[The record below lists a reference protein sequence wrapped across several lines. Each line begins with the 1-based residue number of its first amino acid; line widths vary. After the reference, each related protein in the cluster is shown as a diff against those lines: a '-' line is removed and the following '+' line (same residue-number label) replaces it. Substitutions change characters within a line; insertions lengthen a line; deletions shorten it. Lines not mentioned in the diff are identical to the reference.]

1 MAPVLVDGAAVPSST
16 EVVFDFVMVVVVAK
30 VKVGVRRIELG
41 GRLSMPDREEAAG
54 EEEGT
59 EVEGK
64 VDCKTEEPVLVTGLM
79 GVLEGAGECSLTEP
93 PPGGLT

>member
-1 MAPVLVDGAAVPSST
+1 MAPALIDGTSVPTST
-16 EVVFDFVMVVVVAK
+16 EVVSEFVVVVVVAR
-30 VKVGVRRIELG
+30 VELGVRRIELG
-41 GRLSMPDREEAAG
+41 GLLMPDREEAAE
-54 EEEGT
+54 EEEGR

-64 VDCKTEEPVLVTGLM
+64 VDCEMEEPVLVIGPM